1 MSINNKWDELDLLFN
16 RAKLKNIDLKTEKKE
31 RLELLIEL
39 NEIFKKNHVTYFL
52 NYPSNLIF
60 ENNYQRVLEE
70 NIVVVIDELNNLCGV
85 LLNSGFEILS
95 QELEHF
101 YIRKNKRVLKIE
113 RQIEIP
119 KLSEIR
125 DVYYNNQIFKLIK
138 PKKKKTK
145 PAKSLLRKTKL
156 NIKNQFFKKL
166 HKSEF
171 LKLQIES
178 TNSKSWILRKS
189 HLDLVTNNKENIRVE
204 EIFKFFKVSNNLEQI
219 QDKIIETNTSDVF
232 EEPIYA
238 NKNFWNSGNNF
249 FIYPLLFEFRKDI
262 VAYKNAND
270 YIKNNKKP
278 FLYSK
283 EYYETLT
290 KMTDKEIE
298 LFLKKN
304 PIEISNDSVISGK
317 HRVFAMIGRL
327 IRNQKYIHFYVKYV

>member
-298 LFLKKN
+298 LLLKKN